1 MSKFPT
7 TIGKVQTRFFEFCD
21 TNHPLHLQCGVDLER
36 FVLAYEIY
44 GKINAAR
51 SNVILLF
58 HAMTGS
64 QHAAGINRDV
74 PGLDGRW
81 TDEMHEGWWNGF
93 IGPGKALDTRKFAVV
108 CANYLGG
115 CYGSTG
121 PASINPATGQPW
133 GPAFPVLRISDIVD
147 SQIHLLDHLGVHK
160 LHAVVG
166 ASLGGFLSLSFAT
179 RYPERVDT
187 VVPIASGL
195 ETTILQRIMNF
206 EQVTAIESD
215 PNFHGGD
222 HYNGAHP
229 ESGLALARSIAHKTF
244 ISLETLQQRARHEV
258 VSDAPPF
265 GWYAMNSPVESYLL
279 HQGRKF
285 VSRFDANSY
294 LRILD
299 AWQWFDL
306 LTETGAKNFSELF
319 TRNRNQ
325 RFLIFSIDSD
335 GAFPV
340 QEQKTLV
347 HHLKA
352 AEVQHIWITVHS
364 DKGHDSFLLE
374 PEFYAPHLS
383 QVLHYAPVA
392 RSPRPRTR
400 SPAARRLPLGQG
412 KLESESGKDARR
424 KPRKILGN
432 AGAFGKKIAKSA

>member
-1 MSKFPT
+1 MPRSLSS
-7 TIGKVQTRFFEFCD
+7 IGKVQTRFFEFCD
-21 TNHPLHLQCGVDLER
+21 AQHPLRIQCGVELDR
-36 FVLAYEIY
+36 FVIAYEVY

-81 TDEMHEGWWNGF
+81 TEEMHEGWWNGF

-121 PASINPATGQPW
+121 PASINPATGKPW
-133 GPAFPVLRISDIVD
+133 GSTFPALRISDIVD
-147 SQIHLLDHLGVHK
+147 SQVHLLDHLGVRK

-166 ASLGGFLSLSFAT
+166 ASLGGLLSLSFAT
-179 RYPERVDT
+179 RYPERVGI
-187 VVPIASGL
+187 VIPIASGL
-195 ETTILQRIMNF
+195 QTTILQRIMNF

-215 PNFHGGD
+215 PNFLGGD
-222 HYNGAHP
+222 HYNGVRP
-229 ESGLALARSIAHKTF
+229 ETGLALARSIAHKTF
-244 ISLETLQQRARHEV
+244 ISLETIQQRARHEA

-265 GWYAMNSPVESYLL
+265 GWYAMNSPVESYML

-285 VSRFDANSY
+285 VNRFDANSY

-306 LTETGAKNFSELF
+306 LAETGAKTFDELF
-319 TRNRNQ
+319 ARNSSQ

-340 QEQKTLV
+340 QEQKNLAR
-347 HHLKA
+347 HLKA
-352 AEVQHIWITVHS
+352 AEVPLVWITVHS

-374 PEFYAPHLS
+374 PDFYTPHLS
-383 QVLHYAPVA
+383 QLLNHACPS
-392 RSPRPRTR
+392 SPP
-400 SPAARRLPLGQG
+400 
-412 KLESESGKDARR
+412 ARR
-424 KPRKILGN
+424 KS
-432 AGAFGKKIAKSA
+432 GKS